1 MDGYNIPTDRIGK
14 FEEVEGNDGW
24 KKERRIVVIVY
35 KRAWLRR
42 HAFLTSET
50 FEARPPATSTQG
62 SLW

>member
-35 KRAWLRR
+35 KRA
-42 HAFLTSET
+42 
-50 FEARPPATSTQG
+50 
-62 SLW
+62 